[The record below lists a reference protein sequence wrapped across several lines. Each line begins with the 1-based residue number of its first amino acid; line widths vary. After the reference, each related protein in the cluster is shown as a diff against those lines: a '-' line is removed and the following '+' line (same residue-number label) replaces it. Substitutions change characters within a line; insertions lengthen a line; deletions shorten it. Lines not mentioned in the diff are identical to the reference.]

1 MTEIIYI
8 ICGAVFGGF
17 LIWSIMTKQKIQFVK
32 TLWEERG
39 TGRFG
44 IVTISSGY
52 TPKGYVEVEE
62 LQVAGTHT
70 KVRIVKVYPSTS
82 YTEAD
87 CLGPVNA
94 KGKTEAWVESKAIEW
109 FNNAN
114 QYMRDKRLGDI
125 LNKEEGD

>member
-17 LIWSIMTKQKIQFVK
+17 IVWSIMTKQKVQFVK
-32 TLWEERG
+32 SLWEERG

-44 IVTISSGY
+44 IITISSGY
-52 TPKGYVEVEE
+52 SHKGYIEIEE
-62 LQVAGTHT
+62 LQVASSHT
-70 KVRIVKVYPSTS
+70 KVRIIKVYPATS
-82 YTEAD
+82 SSESD
-87 CLGPVNA
+87 CLSPINA
-94 KGKTEAWVESKAIEW
+94 KGKSETWVESNKIEW

-125 LNKEEGD
+125 LNKEDSD

>member
-17 LIWSIMTKQKIQFVK
+17 IVWSLMTKQKIQFVK

-44 IVTISSGY
+44 IINVSGY
-52 TPKGYVEVEE
+52 SSKGYIEVEE
-62 LQVAGTHT
+62 LQIAGTHT
-70 KVRIVKVYPSTS
+70 KVRIVKVYPNTS
-82 YTEAD
+82 SNEND
-87 CLGPVNA
+87 CLSTIHC
-94 KGKTEAWVESKAIEW
+94 KGKNEAWVESRSIEW

-125 LNKEEGD
+125 LNKEDGD